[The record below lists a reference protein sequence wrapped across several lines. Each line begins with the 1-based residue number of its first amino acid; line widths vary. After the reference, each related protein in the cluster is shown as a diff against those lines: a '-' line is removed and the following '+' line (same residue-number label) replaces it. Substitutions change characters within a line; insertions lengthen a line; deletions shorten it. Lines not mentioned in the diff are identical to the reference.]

1 VRAGESAVGLK
12 ELTAGRLRGIDA
24 LRGVAALTVV
34 VHHFLIAN
42 PVFIDSTHLND
53 MAWLKVTPLHFFWA
67 GREAV
72 VLFFILSGFVLSIPW
87 WDGRRPATGAFL
99 VRRFFRIY
107 PAYLVAVLAAA
118 AGDVLL
124 SKHGLA
130 GMSEWF
136 NSVWVQPLDAT
147 TLVSHLLLILPFDP
161 QPLDPVLWS
170 LIHEMRIS
178 LLFPFLMWFVMRYDW
193 RFVIG
198 VLVPLSWFGGLFMAG
213 SWVSS
218 LEFLLMF
225 AVGALLARE
234 RVRIAAFVRGISSF
248 RLLTVILLAVPVYT
262 LYLWLPVPPKLWY
275 SSSLDDWSVC
285 LASLVLI
292 AAALGAYERLPRL
305 VEVLGRALGKISYS
319 LYLIHAV
326 VLISLIYLLAGVMPV
341 VVRELLA
348 LPIVFAVA
356 ALMYVAVERPGI
368 ALGARMAR
376 LLPKRRPPA
385 ARVRLEPETVAPAR

>member
-1 VRAGESAVGLK
+1 
-12 ELTAGRLRGIDA
+12 
-24 LRGVAALTVV
+24 
-34 VHHFLIAN
+34 
-42 PVFIDSTHLND
+42 
-53 MAWLKVTPLHFFWA
+53 
-67 GREAV
+67 
-72 VLFFILSGFVLSIPW
+72 
-87 WDGRRPATGAFL
+87 
-99 VRRFFRIY
+99 
-107 PAYLVAVLAAA
+107 
-118 AGDVLL
+118 
-124 SKHGLA
+124 
-130 GMSEWF
+130 
-136 NSVWVQPLDAT
+136 
-147 TLVSHLLLILPFDP
+147 
-161 QPLDPVLWS
+161 
-170 LIHEMRIS
+170 MRIS

-218 LEFLLMF
+218 LEFVLMF

-305 VEVLGRALGKISYS
+305 MEVLGTALGKISYS

-348 LPIVFAVA
+348 LPVVFAVA

-385 ARVRLEPETVAPAR
+385 PRVRLEPQTVAPAR